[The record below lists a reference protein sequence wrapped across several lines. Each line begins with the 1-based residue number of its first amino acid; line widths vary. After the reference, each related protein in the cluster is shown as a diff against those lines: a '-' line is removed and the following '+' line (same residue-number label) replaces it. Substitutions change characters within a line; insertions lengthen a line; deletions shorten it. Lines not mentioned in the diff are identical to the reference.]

1 MGELMLISDDLYR
14 TERLLRD
21 LRLSIPSTIYDLYDY
36 TPPANPPA
44 IVLSDVR
51 ELTSDAIARLKQLF
65 SRAGIGK
72 RPHVFVVHEE
82 GPRTQAH
89 VQMLGVTAMVTA
101 AALSTL
107 PRVIERVVVEAGI
120 VPSSAQKHAS
130 RARQFLRDT
139 IMVGVLTPAEVANG
153 TEIVATAIGAHGI
166 YDWIRAVRDFDD
178 ATHQHIL
185 LVAGLAAAFAG
196 TLGISRADRHRLAQ
210 AALLHDVGKTRI
222 PVAILN
228 KPGKLDASEMAVMRT
243 HAVEG
248 YRMLVGLGFEE
259 AMLSVVRSHHE
270 MLDGSGYPDGL
281 SGAAIPDLVRLVTVC
296 DVYGALIEERPY
308 RAPMAASEAYPILEG
323 MKGRL
328 DPDLVHAFRPVVM
341 TPAANADPSKPLK
354 PSH

>member
-1 MGELMLISDDLYR
+1 MSEVMLISDDLRR

-21 LRLSIPSTIYDLYDY
+21 LRLLCPSTIYDLYDH
-36 TPPANPPA
+36 TPPVDPPA

-51 ELTSDAIARLKQLF
+51 DLTSDAIARLKHLLIL
-65 SRAGIGK
+65 ADIGR
-72 RPHVFVVHEE
+72 RPHILVVHEE

-89 VQMLGVTAMVTA
+89 AQMLGVTTMVAA

-107 PRVIERVVVEAGI
+107 PHVIERVVVEAGMA
-120 VPSSAQKHAS
+120 PLSAQKQAS
-130 RARQFLRDT
+130 QARQFLRDT
-139 IMVGVLTPAEVANG
+139 MMAGVLTPTEVANG
-153 TEIVATAIGAHGI
+153 TEIVATAISAHGI
-166 YDWIRAVRDFDD
+166 YDWIRAVREFDD

-196 TLGISRADRHRLAQ
+196 TLGMSRADRHRLAQ

-243 HAVEG
+243 HAIEG
-248 YRMLVGLGFEE
+248 HRMLVGQGFEDV
-259 AMLSVVRSHHE
+259 MLSVVRSHHE

-281 SGAAIPDLVRLVTVC
+281 SGDAIPDLVRLVTVC

-308 RAPMAASEAYPILEG
+308 RAPMAAIEAYSILEG
-323 MKGRL
+323 LMGRL
-328 DPDLVHAFRPVVM
+328 DPDLVRAFRPVIMAPTV
-341 TPAANADPSKPLK
+341 PSVPLGASR
-354 PSH
+354 PLA